1 MKGLISKKKVS
12 MDPEVLSKLQDE
24 AAFEDATT
32 KFDSQYLNSHRESA
46 LQ

>member
-1 MKGLISKKKVS
+1 MKGLIRNKKVS

-32 KFDSQYLNSHRESA
+32 KFDSFLNSHREST